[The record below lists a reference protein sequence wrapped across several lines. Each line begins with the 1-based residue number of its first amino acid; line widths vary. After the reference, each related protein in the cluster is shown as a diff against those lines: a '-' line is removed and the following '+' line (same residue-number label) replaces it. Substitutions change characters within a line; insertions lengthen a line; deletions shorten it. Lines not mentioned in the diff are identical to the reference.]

1 MIAIAQLPSAGRV
14 LAGAAGGVAVAA
26 LLAFR
31 LAGHGGFAT
40 DPVGV
45 LALAAGAT
53 GAAVAATRLAGVGNR
68 RAGTLA
74 TWLCAALLA
83 NLVLAALAVWMVTA
97 GHPAAALAVAAW
109 NSAWIPPLA
118 LMQLTASAA
127 IRTGARAPWTHPV
140 LAAASG
146 TVTLANALLTT
157 ASEPF
162 TGLPTIAP
170 EDWRTALE
178 PVGAFATLLGV
189 LALLLV
195 PVTLWRAALG
205 SEGSARARI
214 GVAAA
219 GASAAPL
226 TVCFCLLLAVARDP
240 GAVEPSLGSVAFLVA
255 LAGASMFSTAC
266 ALIAARGGVEGRQVA
281 IVVRGTGL
289 AGAALVV
296 IGIGT
301 VIAAPGLRLGAS
313 SVAFLVA
320 AVTVVVGGGAWAGTG
335 RLARALTPQHP
346 QHPQHPQAP
355 QAPQDPQALNDKGR
369 AAPAGGATVTG
380 LTPREAEVLAVL
392 AEGASNAG
400 IAAQLVVSERT
411 VDAHLRAIF
420 VKLGLTPGAET
431 NRRVRAARIWLD
443 HAAGN
448 RGPQGLSKA
457 D

>member
-1 MIAIAQLPSAGRV
+1 MTAIARSPSAGRV
-14 LAGAAGGVAVAA
+14 LAGVAGGVAVAA

-31 LAGHGGFAT
+31 LAGHDGFAT

-53 GAAVAATRLAGVGNR
+53 GAAVAATRLAKVSNR

-74 TWLCAALLA
+74 AWLCAALLLY
-83 NLVLAALAVWMVTA
+83 LVLAAWAVWGVTA
-97 GHPAAALAVAAW
+97 GHPTAALAVAAW

-127 IRTGARAPWTHPV
+127 IRTGAKTPWTHPL
-140 LAAASG
+140 LAAAIG
-146 TVTLANALLTT
+146 AVTLADALLTT

-170 EDWRTALE
+170 ESWRTALE
-178 PVGAFATLLGV
+178 PVGALATLLGV

-219 GASAAPL
+219 GATAAPL
-226 TVCFCLLLAVARDP
+226 TVCFCLLLAIARDP
-240 GAVEPSLGSVAFLVA
+240 GAVEPSLGSVAFFVA
-255 LAGASMFSTAC
+255 LAGASAFSTAC
-266 ALIAARGGVEGRQVA
+266 ALIAARGGVERRQVA

-289 AGAALVV
+289 AGAALAV
-296 IGIGT
+296 IGTGT
-301 VIAAPGLRLGAS
+301 VIAAPGLRLGAT

-335 RLARALTPQHP
+335 RLARIL
-346 QHPQHPQAP
+346 AP
-355 QAPQDPQALNDKGR
+355 QTPAAVNDKGL
-369 AAPAGGATVTG
+369 AAPAGGVTVTG

-420 VKLGLTPGAET
+420 VKLGLTPDAET
-431 NRRVRAARIWLD
+431 NRRVRATRIWLD
-443 HAAGN
+443 HAAAN
-448 RGPQGLSKA
+448 QGPQGLSEA
-457 D
+457 G

>member
-178 PVGAFATLLGV
+178 PVGTFATLLGV

-296 IGIGT
+296 IGTGT

-335 RLARALTPQHP
+335 RLARALAPQHA
-346 QHPQHPQAP
+346 QHAQDPPAP
-355 QAPQDPQALNDKGR
+355 QAPNDKGL

>member
-1 MIAIAQLPSAGRV
+1 MTAIARSPSAGRA
-14 LAGAAGGVAVAA
+14 LAGVAGGVAVAA
-26 LLAFR
+26 LLGFR
-31 LAGHGGFAT
+31 LAGHDEFVT

-53 GAAVAATRLAGVGNR
+53 GAAVAATRLDRVGNR

-83 NLVLAALAVWMVTA
+83 YLVLAAWAVWAVTA
-97 GHPAAALAVAAW
+97 GHPTAALAVAAW

-140 LAAASG
+140 LAAVIG

-170 EDWRTALE
+170 ESWRTVIE

-214 GVAAA
+214 GIAAA
-219 GASAAPL
+219 GATAAPL
-226 TVCFCLLLAVARDP
+226 TVCFCLLLAIARDP

-255 LAGASMFSTAC
+255 LAGASAFSTAC
-266 ALIAARGGVEGRQVA
+266 ALIAARGGVERRQVA

-289 AGAALVV
+289 AGAALAV
-296 IGIGT
+296 IGTGT
-301 VIAAPGLRLGAS
+301 IIAAPGLRLGAT

-320 AVTVVVGGGAWAGTG
+320 AVTAVVGGGAWTGTG
-335 RLARALTPQHP
+335 RLTRILTPQVP
-346 QHPQHPQAP
+346 QASQVPQAP
-355 QAPQDPQALNDKGR
+355 NDKGL
-369 AAPAGGATVTG
+369 AAPTGGVPVTG

-420 VKLGLTPGAET
+420 VKLGLTPDAET
-431 NRRVRAARIWLD
+431 NRRVRATRIWLD
-443 HAAGN
+443 HAAAN
-448 RGPQGLSKA
+448 RDHRG
-457 D
+457 

>member
-1 MIAIAQLPSAGRV
+1 MTAVARLPSAGRV
-14 LAGAAGGVAVAA
+14 LAGVAGGVAVAA

-31 LAGHGGFAT
+31 LAGHDEFVT

-53 GAAVAATRLAGVGNR
+53 GAAVAATRLARVGNR

-83 NLVLAALAVWMVTA
+83 YLVLAAWAVWAVTA
-97 GHPAAALAVAAW
+97 GHPTAALAVAAW

-127 IRTGARAPWTHPV
+127 IRTGARAPWTHSV
-140 LAAASG
+140 LVAAIG

-170 EDWRTALE
+170 ESWRTVIE

-214 GVAAA
+214 GIAAA
-219 GASAAPL
+219 GATAAPL

-255 LAGASMFSTAC
+255 LAGASAFSTAC
-266 ALIAARGGVEGRQVA
+266 ALIAARGGVERRQVA

-289 AGAALVV
+289 AGAALAV
-296 IGIGT
+296 IGTGT
-301 VIAAPGLRLGAS
+301 IIAAPGLRLGAT
-313 SVAFLVA
+313 SVAFLVT
-320 AVTVVVGGGAWAGTG
+320 AVTAVVGGGAWAGTG
-335 RLARALTPQHP
+335 RLARILTPQVP
-346 QHPQHPQAP
+346 
-355 QAPQDPQALNDKGR
+355 NDKGL
-369 AAPAGGATVTG
+369 AAPTGEVPVTG

-420 VKLGLTPGAET
+420 VKLGLTPDAET
-431 NRRVRAARIWLD
+431 NRRVRATRIWLD
-443 HAAGN
+443 HAAAN
-448 RGPQGLSKA
+448 RDHRG
-457 D
+457 

>member
-1 MIAIAQLPSAGRV
+1 MIAIARLPSAGRV
-14 LAGAAGGVAVAA
+14 LGGVAGGVAVSV

-31 LAGHGGFAT
+31 LAGDGGFAT

-45 LALAAGAT
+45 LALAAGAI

-68 RAGTLA
+68 RAGKLA
-74 TWLCAALLA
+74 TWLCASLLA
-83 NLVLAALAVWMVTA
+83 YLILAAWAVWVVTA
-97 GHPAAALAVAAW
+97 RHPTAALVVAAW

-127 IRTGARAPWTHPV
+127 IRTGTRTPWTHPV
-140 LAAASG
+140 LAALIG

-162 TGLPTIAP
+162 SGLPTIAP
-170 EDWRTALE
+170 ESWRTVIE
-178 PVGAFATLLGV
+178 PVGAFATLLGI

-219 GASAAPL
+219 GATAAPL
-226 TVCFCLLLAVARDP
+226 TVCFCLLLAIARDP

-255 LAGASMFSTAC
+255 LAGASAFSAAC
-266 ALIAARGGVEGRQVA
+266 ALIAARGGVERRQVA
-281 IVVRGTGL
+281 IVVRGTGF
-289 AGAALVV
+289 AGAALAVM
-296 IGIGT
+296 GT
-301 VIAAPGLRLGAS
+301 GTIIAAPGLRLGAT
-313 SVAFLVA
+313 SVAFLIA

-335 RLARALTPQHP
+335 RLARVLALQV
-346 QHPQHPQAP
+346 PQA
-355 QAPQDPQALNDKGR
+355 PQALNDKGV
-369 AAPAGGATVTG
+369 AVPAGEIPVTG

-400 IAAQLVVSERT
+400 IATQLVVSERT

-420 VKLGLTPGAET
+420 AKLGLTPHAET
-431 NRRVRAARIWLD
+431 NRRVQATRIWLD
-443 HAAGN
+443 HAAANRGN
-448 RGPQGLSKA
+448 RG
-457 D
+457 

>member
-1 MIAIAQLPSAGRV
+1 MIAIARLPSVGRV
-14 LAGAAGGVAVAA
+14 LAGVAGGVAVAA

-83 NLVLAALAVWMVTA
+83 NLVLAAWAVWMVTA

-127 IRTGARAPWTHPV
+127 IRTGARTPWTHPV
-140 LAAASG
+140 LALASG

-170 EDWRTALE
+170 EAWRTALE
-178 PVGAFATLLGV
+178 PVGGFATVLGI

-219 GASAAPL
+219 GATAAPL

-296 IGIGT
+296 IGTGT
-301 VIAAPGLRLGAS
+301 VIAAPGLRLGAT

-335 RLARALTPQHP
+335 RLARVLTS
-346 QHPQHPQAP
+346 QAP
-355 QAPQDPQALNDKGR
+355 QAPQDPQDPNDRGL
-369 AAPAGGATVTG
+369 AAPVGGVTVTG

-420 VKLGLTPGAET
+420 VKLGLTPGAQT

>member
-335 RLARALTPQHP
+335 RLARALAPQHA
-346 QHPQHPQAP
+346 QD
-355 QAPQDPQALNDKGR
+355 PQDPQALNDKGR

>member
-1 MIAIAQLPSAGRV
+1 MIAIAQLSSAGRV
-14 LAGAAGGVAVAA
+14 LAGVAGGVAVAA

-31 LAGHGGFAT
+31 RAGDDGFPT

-53 GAAVAATRLAGVGNR
+53 GAAVAATRLAGVGNQ
-68 RAGTLA
+68 RAGRFA

-83 NLVLAALAVWMVTA
+83 YLVLAAWAVWAVRA

-127 IRTGARAPWTHPV
+127 IRTGARTPWTHPV
-140 LAAASG
+140 LAAMMG
-146 TVTLANALLTT
+146 TLTLANALATR

-170 EDWRTALE
+170 ESWRTVIE
-178 PVGAFATLLGV
+178 PVGIFATLLGI

-195 PVTLWRAALG
+195 PVMLWRAALG
-205 SEGSARARI
+205 SEGPARARI

-219 GASAAPL
+219 GATAAPL
-226 TVCFCLLLAVARDP
+226 TVCFCLLLAIARDP

-255 LAGASMFSTAC
+255 LAGASAFSAAC
-266 ALIAARGGVEGRQVA
+266 ALIAARGGVQGRQVT

-296 IGIGT
+296 LGTGT
-301 VIAAPGLRLGAS
+301 VIAAPGLRLGPAS
-313 SVAFLVA
+313 IAFLVA
-320 AVTVVVGGGAWAGTG
+320 AVTVVAGGGAWTGTG
-335 RLARALTPQHP
+335 RLARVLTPQTPPVPHEAVARTV
-346 QHPQHPQAP
+346 AP
-355 QAPQDPQALNDKGR
+355 P
-369 AAPAGGATVTG
+369 PAGVTVTG

-443 HAAGN
+443 HATAN
-448 RGPQGLSKA
+448 RDPQGLSKA

>member
-1 MIAIAQLPSAGRV
+1 MVAIARLPSAGRV
-14 LAGAAGGVAVAA
+14 LAGVAGGVAVAA

-31 LAGHGGFAT
+31 LAGDDGFPT

-45 LALAAGAT
+45 LALTAGAT
-53 GAAVAATRLAGVGNR
+53 GAAVAAIRLAGVGNQ
-68 RAGTLA
+68 RAGTFA

-83 NLVLAALAVWMVTA
+83 YLVLAAWAVWVVRA
-97 GHPAAALAVAAW
+97 GHPTAALAVAAW

-127 IRTGARAPWTHPV
+127 IRTGARTPWTHPV
-140 LAAASG
+140 LSAVIG
-146 TVTLANALLTT
+146 TLTLANALATR

-170 EDWRTALE
+170 ESWRTVIE
-178 PVGAFATLLGV
+178 PVGTIATLLGI

-205 SEGSARARI
+205 SEGPARARI

-219 GASAAPL
+219 GATAAPL
-226 TVCFCLLLAVARDP
+226 TVCFCLLLAIARDP

-255 LAGASMFSTAC
+255 LAGASAFSAAC
-266 ALIAARGGVEGRQVA
+266 ALIAARGGVQGRQVT

-296 IGIGT
+296 LGTGT
-301 VIAAPGLRLGAS
+301 VIAAPGLRLGPA
-313 SVAFLVA
+313 SVAFLVT
-320 AVTVVVGGGAWAGTG
+320 AVTVVVGGGAWAGSG
-335 RLARALTPQHP
+335 RLARVL
-346 QHPQHPQAP
+346 AP
-355 QAPQDPQALNDKGR
+355 QTPLVPPTSQTPPVPPTPDDEDLAT
-369 AAPAGGATVTG
+369 PAEGVTVTG

-443 HAAGN
+443 HATAN